1 VSNLDEVKA
10 LLDDCIRM
18 QLSMPPEMVYADI
31 RDIKE
36 AWNGIGAD
44 STPKKI
50 RDILSRRF
58 RVFAPAA
65 LIHDFEY
72 ELILKTVRQ
81 LGPAMGE
88 PLRELADDRFYANM
102 RACAE
107 SAAGAWN
114 PRRYAL
120 LYDAFICW
128 RTVRRLGRI
137 KP

>member
-10 LLDDCIRM
+10 LLADCIRM
-18 QLSMPPEMVYADI
+18 QLSMPPEMAYADI
-31 RDIKE
+31 RDIEE
-36 AWNGIGAD
+36 ASNGIGAD
-44 STPKKI
+44 STPEKI

-58 RVFAPAA
+58 KVLTPAA

-88 PLRELADDRFYANM
+88 PLRKVADDRFYVNM

-107 SAAGAWN
+107 NAAGAWN
-114 PRRYAL
+114 PRRYML
-120 LYDAFICW
+120 LYLAFKAW
-128 RTVRRLGRI
+128 RTVRRLGKI
-137 KP
+137 Q